1 MMKQAIW
8 WLAAILVF
16 IPGSRGQDSLTPG
29 GFGESNQFRLIGS
42 VESDM
47 QNRRVYEVFRSFD
60 WSTWSLLATAHH
72 WPFEY
77 EDFSARERAAAFYRL
92 DVRAKESR
100 DDWKNLVAIPGLR
113 GDRYV
118 DESFFAPTSGAALL
132 QPSWIKFAI
141 LLKEPNRVIYQ
152 DSSRYTFHYDFAVRR
167 IASFSGLNRTQFDA
181 VALHPGESQQVVLG
195 AVLYPRYSGANE
207 VGIQFVG
214 NRPYP
219 PELVANWFE
228 RVRSTVNAS
237 PGTAFY
243 YMPTFEQAALNSE
256 DIEFLRTRGVT
267 VASPDRWQ
275 PGNGVYSEGWGM
287 GVLRFEKY
295 SEISQAYSEGRLRSE
310 DILLTDGVP
319 AEIPMVAG
327 VISLT
332 PATPNSHVALLSQSF
347 NIPFAYLRDS
357 DERERVMG
365 LTGTEVYFSAS
376 TGFFFNSES
385 NTRVR
390 IVPIG
395 ETVPES
401 LRGEMLGLKAP
412 GKLDYIPRETLGEIS
427 RNTASLTTD
436 DVRYFGGKA
445 SNFGLLRR
453 TLPNRSPE
461 AIGLSFD
468 LWDGFLDQSVNG
480 GGTLRTFIDTAL
492 QPFQWP
498 VRDMAVLEQT
508 LETIR
513 DQIRD
518 GRFTDLQRQA
528 IVESLQLF
536 DPARKIRFRSSTNME
551 DSDTFVGAGLYDSYS
566 GCLQDDIDGDES
578 GPSGCDPLEPQE
590 RGVFRAIRK
599 VYASFYNLNAFLQR
613 LRFGVLESEVGMA
626 VLVHHS
632 FPDEFEQANGVAV
645 VRESFGDRWEAEI
658 VSQQGATSVSNP
670 ERGVLPETVR
680 VVGNTG
686 AISWLSLEEPSNLVL
701 QGARVMN
708 WEADYRSLAG
718 SLFAVYEAY
727 RRNLSQSEGLALD
740 FEFKKMNPTGLVI
753 KQVRPLPQAGS
764 KQVAP
769 FLLDE
774 PVALATAQGEGGQ
787 GFLGRHRLK
796 IRARMHLAGV
806 RLSEATLPDPFL
818 KHLTLEYL
826 DGNQVRRLSLDAAEL
841 DDYSQARTGKG
852 IDLRWTLP
860 MNGEAVQMTVTI
872 EGLPSQVSVEQDVAV
887 TLRDSRVTV
896 SALHTLPQPEFVY
909 QNGST
914 QLGITRQDSVTLAI
928 DRSAGTPSPRSSVQT
943 RKFALKGGV
952 LAVKSKFYWPPPPS
966 GPSAGYTAPV
976 EKWVETVI
984 TGISDE
990 PIVLKGFFS
999 QTYLPGHHNFF
1010 ESFIFQPAA
1019 EEGIPEE
1026 VLERLKE
1033 VNLDKIVCDGEPWS
1047 AGTIRIIGMDGKL
1060 RERL

>member
-1 MMKQAIW
+1 MKMMRQAIW

-16 IPGSRGQDSLTPG
+16 TSGSRAQDSLTPD
-29 GFGESNQFRLIGS
+29 GFGGSNQFRLIGS
-42 VESDM
+42 VPGDT
-47 QNRRVYEVFRSFD
+47 QNRRVYEVLRSAD
-60 WSTWSLLATAHH
+60 WSTWHLLATAHH

-77 EDFSARERAAAFYRL
+77 EDFSAGDRDAAFYRL
-92 DVRAKESR
+92 GVRTKDSR
-100 DDWKNLVAIPGLR
+100 DDWKNLVVIPGLR
-113 GDRYV
+113 GARYV
-118 DESFFAPTSGAALL
+118 DEPFFSQSSGAALF
-132 QPSWIKFAI
+132 QPTWIKFAI
-141 LLKEPNRVIYQ
+141 LLNEPDRVIYQ
-152 DSSRYTFHYDFAVRR
+152 DSSRYTFHYDFAIRR
-167 IASFSGLNRTQFDA
+167 IASLSGLNRSQFDA
-181 VALHPGESQQVVLG
+181 VALHPGDSQQVVLG
-195 AVLYPRYSGANE
+195 AVLHPRYSGANE

-214 NRPYP
+214 ASPYP
-219 PELVANWFE
+219 PELIAHWFE

-237 PGTAFY
+237 PGTMFY
-243 YMPTFEQAALNSE
+243 YMPTFEQSALDSQVLE
-256 DIEFLRTRGVT
+256 LLRNRGVT

-287 GVLRFEKY
+287 GVLRFVKH

-327 VISLT
+327 VVSLS
-332 PATPNSHVALLSQSF
+332 PATPNSHVALLAQSF

-357 DERERVMG
+357 GERERVMG
-365 LTGTEVYFSAS
+365 LAGTEVYFSAS

-385 NTRVR
+385 DTRVR

-395 ETVPES
+395 ATVPES

-412 GKLDYIPRETLGEIS
+412 GKLDYIPREALGEIS
-427 RNTASLTTD
+427 RNTSSLTTG

-453 TLPNRSPE
+453 TLPDRSPE

-468 LWDGFLDQSVNG
+468 LWEGFLNQPVNG
-480 GGTLRTFIDTAL
+480 GGTLRAFIDAAL

-498 VRDMAVLEQT
+498 VRDMAALERT
-508 LETIR
+508 LDTIR
-513 DQIRD
+513 ERIRS

-528 IVESLQLF
+528 VVDSLQLF
-536 DPARKIRFRSSTNME
+536 DPASKIRFRSSTNME

-578 GPSGCDPLEPQE
+578 GPSGCDPLEPEE

-632 FPDEFEQANGVAV
+632 FPDEFERANGVAV

-670 ERGVLPETVR
+670 ERGVVPETVR

-686 AISWLSLEEPSNLVL
+686 GISWVSQEEPSNLVV

-718 SLFAVYEAY
+718 SLFTVYDAY
-727 RRNLSQSEGLALD
+727 RRTLPQPEGLALD

-764 KQVAP
+764 EQVSP

-774 PVALATAQGEGGQ
+774 PVAMATAQGEGGQ
-787 GFLGRHRLK
+787 ELLGRHRLK
-796 IRARMHLAGV
+796 IRVRMQLASV
-806 RLSEATLPDPFL
+806 RLSEPILPDPFL
-818 KHLTLEYL
+818 KHLDLEYL
-826 DGNQVRRLSLDAAEL
+826 DGEQVRKVGLDAASL
-841 DDYSQARTGKG
+841 DGYTQARTATGME
-852 IDLRWTLP
+852 LRWTLP
-860 MNGEAVQMTVTI
+860 VNGEAVRMTVTI
-872 EGLPSQVSVEQDVAV
+872 EGFPSEVSVARDVAV

-896 SALHTLPQPEFVY
+896 SALHAIPQQEFVY
-909 QNGST
+909 LNGSV
-914 QLGITRQDSVTLAI
+914 QLGTTRQDSVTLAI
-928 DRSAGTPSPRSSVQT
+928 DRSTGTPSALSSVQT
-943 RKFALKGGV
+943 RKFAGGA
-952 LAVKSKFYWPPPPS
+952 LAVESKFYWPPPPS

-976 EKWVETVI
+976 QKWVETVI
-984 TGISDE
+984 TGIADE

-1010 ESFIFQPAA
+1010 ESFVFQPSA
-1019 EEGIPEE
+1019 EEGISEE

-1033 VNLDKIVCDGEPWS
+1033 VNLDKIVCEGEPS
-1047 AGTIRIIGMDGKL
+1047 SVGTIRIIGLDGKL
-1060 RERL
+1060 RQRL